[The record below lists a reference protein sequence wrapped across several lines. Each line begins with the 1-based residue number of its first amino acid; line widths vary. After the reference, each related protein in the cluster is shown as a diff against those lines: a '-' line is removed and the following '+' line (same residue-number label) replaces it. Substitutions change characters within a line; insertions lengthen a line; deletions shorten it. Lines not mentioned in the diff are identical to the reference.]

1 MNGDFVVVPKRHHPV
16 VLGGERHE
24 HVRGDLCFRNRAV
37 AQNLGSAHNHFV
49 RQLHDATF
57 PAPHGAISVFSDEAF
72 RSAFRPSSVRLLN
85 RRRFCV
91 NPPLTIASRE

>member
-1 MNGDFVVVPKRHHPV
+1 
-16 VLGGERHE
+16 
-24 HVRGDLCFRNRAV
+24 
-37 AQNLGSAHNHFV
+37 
-49 RQLHDATF
+49 LHDATF